1 MRSTL
6 LTAICLLLLFGV
18 ESARLLRGAQAAQG
32 RAASARPS
40 DARTPDAR
48 GGEAQIAQGRYL
60 VEEVAKCSEC
70 HTPRD
75 SDMQLQRSQWLQG
88 APIWIQPSRHVENW
102 AQFAP
107 SLAGLPGYSDEQ
119 MTRVLEMGQ
128 AANGRAIQPPMHI
141 YHLNHTDA
149 QAIVAY
155 LRSLPS
161 PTAR

>member
-1 MRSTL
+1 MRPAYRI
-6 LTAICLLLLFGV
+6 AIFFIIVVLGFD
-18 ESARLLRGAQAAQG
+18 SARFLLGSPQRGQ
-32 RAASARPS
+32 
-40 DARTPDAR
+40 TPDQVQR
-48 GGEAQIAQGRYL
+48 GKYL

-75 SDMQLQRSQWLQG
+75 ADMQLEHAQWLQG
-88 APIWIQPSRHVENW
+88 APIWIQPSRHIENW

-119 MTRVLEMGQ
+119 MERVLEMGQ
-128 AANGRAIQPPMHI
+128 AANGRAIQPPMHV
-141 YHLNHTDA
+141 YHLNHADA

-155 LRSLPS
+155 LRSLPT

>member
-1 MRSTL
+1 MRTTL
-6 LTAICLLLLFGV
+6 LTATCLLLIFGAL
-18 ESARLLRGAQAAQG
+18 SARLLRGAQNAPTRPADT
-32 RAASARPS
+32 STAR
-40 DARTPDAR
+40 
-48 GGEAQIAQGRYL
+48 GRYL

-75 SDMQLQRSQWLQG
+75 ADMQLERSQWLQG
-88 APIWIQPSRHVENW
+88 GPIWIQPSRHIENW

-119 MTRVLEMGQ
+119 MERVLEMGQ

-141 YHLNHTDA
+141 YHLNHADA

-155 LRSLPS
+155 LRSLPT

>member
-6 LTAICLLLLFGV
+6 LTAICLSLIFGAQ
-18 ESARLLRGAQAAQG
+18 SARVLRGAQNTQLRVADAPV
-32 RAASARPS
+32 AR
-40 DARTPDAR
+40 
-48 GGEAQIAQGRYL
+48 GRYL

-75 SDMQLQRSQWLQG
+75 ADMQLERSQWLQG

-119 MTRVLEMGQ
+119 MERVLEMGQ
-128 AANGRAIQPPMHI
+128 AANGRAIQPPMHV
-141 YHLNHTDA
+141 YHLNHADA

-155 LRSLPS
+155 LRSLPT

>member
-1 MRSTL
+1 MRSIWRSTWQSTL
-6 LTAICLLLLFGV
+6 LTATCLLLVFGA
-18 ESARLLRGAQAAQG
+18 ESARVLRGAQSAPG
-32 RAASARPS
+32 RAVDARPA
-40 DARTPDAR
+40 DTQLAH
-48 GGEAQIAQGRYL
+48 GRYL

-75 SDMQLQRSQWLQG
+75 ADMQLERSQWLQG
-88 APIWIQPSRHVENW
+88 APIWIQPSRHIENW

-119 MTRVLEMGQ
+119 MERVLEMGL

-141 YHLNHTDA
+141 YHLNHDDA

-155 LRSLPS
+155 LRSLPT

>member
-1 MRSTL
+1 MQTTL
-6 LTAICLLLLFGV
+6 FMVICLLLIFGAQ
-18 ESARLLRGAQAAQG
+18 SARLLRGAQKTQA
-32 RAASARPS
+32 RSA
-40 DARTPDAR
+40 DARSGDTEIAR
-48 GGEAQIAQGRYL
+48 GRYL

-75 SDMQLQRSQWLQG
+75 ADMQLDRSQWLQG

-119 MTRVLEMGQ
+119 MQRVLEMGL

-141 YHLNHTDA
+141 YHLNHADA

-155 LRSLPS
+155 LRSLAT

>member
-6 LTAICLLLLFGV
+6 LMAICLLLIFGA
-18 ESARLLRGAQAAQG
+18 ESARLLRGAQGTQA
-32 RAASARPS
+32 RAS
-40 DARTPDAR
+40 DARTAGAR
-48 GGEAQIAQGRYL
+48 AGDTQIAQGRYL

-75 SDMQLQRSQWLQG
+75 ADMQLERSQWLQG

-119 MTRVLEMGQ
+119 MQRVLEMGL
-128 AANGRAIQPPMHI
+128 AANGSAIQPPMHI
-141 YHLNHTDA
+141 YHLNHADA
-149 QAIVAY
+149 QAVVAY
-155 LRSLPS
+155 LRSLPT